1 MTEGRRALLAS
12 LAAIASVPLIA
23 WLAGEAIVLYEML
36 STGATS
42 RAALSDDFGLGI
54 LLFVFVPIWSVLG
67 ALGVWVLLWHRTK
80 PRTPQ
85 TSRCREF
92 EQ

>member
-12 LAAIASVPLIA
+12 LGAIASVPLIA

-42 RAALSDDFGLGI
+42 RAALSDDFGLGL
-54 LLFVFVPIWSVLG
+54 LLFVLVPISSVLG
-67 ALGVWVLLWHRTK
+67 ALGVWVLVWHRTK
-80 PRTPQ
+80 PRN
-85 TSRCREF
+85 SLISHN
-92 EQ
+92 

>member
-36 STGATS
+36 STGATA
-42 RAALSDDFGLGI
+42 RAALGDDFGLGL
-54 LLFVFVPIWSVLG
+54 LLFVFVPISSVLG
-67 ALGVWVLLWHRTK
+67 ALGVWGLVWHRTK
-80 PRTPQ
+80 
-85 TSRCREF
+85 TSKCTDF
-92 EQ
+92 TQLS